1 MYITVTRVAL
11 RQWASRPDTP
21 SSFIFNSALSL
32 FTEFS
37 LAVMT
42 DICFVIFSF
51 SVLSF
56 FYDSKDFNT
65 IFISE
70 HIICDDLQAVLDD
83 FLRFTTVLLQ

>member
-21 SSFIFNSALSL
+21 SSFIFNSAPSL

-42 DICFVIFSF
+42 DICFLIFSF
-51 SVLSF
+51 CTIVFL
-56 FYDSKDFNT
+56 DTKDFNT